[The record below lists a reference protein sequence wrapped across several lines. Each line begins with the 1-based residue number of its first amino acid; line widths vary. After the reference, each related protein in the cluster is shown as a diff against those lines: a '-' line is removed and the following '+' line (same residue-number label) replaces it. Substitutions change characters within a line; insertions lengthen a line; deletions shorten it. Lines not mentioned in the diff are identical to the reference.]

1 MIEVRSYNG
10 VANTWL
16 NAAGDHHGVL
26 AWLRTRL
33 RVAGAALGAVALW
46 MASFCPLYIVF
57 DATLREFHQPLDPV
71 SCLVIIGMVASLA
84 YMPFYLTSSA
94 ERRWS
99 ITNGLLI
106 GFGLVAGLV
115 GVGGLL

>member
-1 MIEVRSYNG
+1 MIEARSFG
-10 VANTWL
+10 RVASSWPNV
-16 NAAGDHHGVL
+16 AGDHRGVL

-33 RVAGAALGAVALW
+33 RVAGAALGAVPLW
-46 MASFCPLYIVF
+46 IASLCPLYIVF
-57 DATLREFHQPLDPV
+57 DATLREFHEPPDPV

-84 YMPFYLTSSA
+84 HMPFNLTSSA
-94 ERRWS
+94 EHRWS

-115 GVGGLL
+115 GVWGLL